1 MDWRVSFFEARMGTN
16 WHECHAEL
24 YKWGVSN
31 AMRRIYLTG
40 TDARL
45 VRPHQ
50 WDFPANTH
58 SRLRLHLGRTSRASV
73 PAKRYTKR
81 HLTLL
86 RDAII
91 WRLYVPLRTAR
102 VTHSYLLPTTYDLL
116 LTNML
121 LCPKNL
127 RSKFCVFPW
136 VLCETFSLFCLFLKN
151 LPGRTGHTFS
161 KTGQKKFWSKTTSLL
176 GEIIRYLKKIVRH
189 TFFRMCRIILP
200 IFRAQNRKKRVEITL
215 YRTISTS

>member
-73 PAKRYTKR
+73 PAKRYTNR

-91 WRLYVPLRTAR
+91 WRLYVPLRPAR
-102 VTHSYLLPTTYDLL
+102 LL
-116 LTNML
+116 LTTHYSL
-121 LCPKNL
+121 ICSYIPKTCGANSVYFCAVCNDFWQKNIFFS
-127 RSKFCVFPW
+127 RKGAKFRQASAWFCVVCVQYFW
-136 VLCETFSLFCLFLKN
+136 QKYK
-151 LPGRTGHTFS
+151 RT
-161 KTGQKKFWSKTTSLL
+161 
-176 GEIIRYLKKIVRH
+176 
-189 TFFRMCRIILP
+189 
-200 IFRAQNRKKRVEITL
+200 
-215 YRTISTS
+215 

>member
-73 PAKRYTKR
+73 PAKRYTNR

-121 LCPKNL
+121 LCLKTCGANSVFF
-127 RSKFCVFPW
+127 REFCVRLFHFFAYFWRIYP
-136 VLCETFSLFCLFLKN
+136 VERDTLSARRDKKSFKQKQHPFSEKLF
-151 LPGRTGHTFS
+151 GT
-161 KTGQKKFWSKTTSLL
+161 
-176 GEIIRYLKKIVRH
+176 
-189 TFFRMCRIILP
+189 
-200 IFRAQNRKKRVEITL
+200 
-215 YRTISTS
+215 